1 MNGENSVNK
10 QVISDYITQE
20 LNSGAIRSAHF
31 SMLTEHGVND
41 YSEAIHSLGLNYIT
55 QIGRSIEGVTAV
67 SEYPVKGEKKY
78 PREVRPDSIWFDN
91 KDMRPLLVSEFER
104 FESNRIKRKKLLE
117 KSENLL
123 IAYHQLGGN
132 LPVVLL
138 AYWCYGVDNPNISE
152 EILSIFNNGFKLD
165 NQWVPGINA
174 LLTKVILVHA
184 IATELN
190 GKITINR
197 WIKIQ

>member
-10 QVISDYITQE
+10 QVLTNHITQE
-20 LNSGAIRSAHF
+20 LDSGAVLSAHF
-31 SMLTEHGVND
+31 PMLTEHGVND

-55 QIGRSIEGVTAV
+55 QIGRSIDGIIAV
-67 SEYPVKGEKKY
+67 SEYPVKGDKKY
-78 PREVRPDSIWFDN
+78 PREVRPDSIWFDK
-91 KDMRPLLVSEFER
+91 KDMRPLLVGEFER

-138 AYWCYGVDNPNISE
+138 TYWCYGADNPNISE
-152 EILSIFNNGFKLD
+152 EIISIFNNGFMLEY
-165 NQWVPGINA
+165 QWVPGINA
-174 LLTKVILVHA
+174 LQTKVILVHA

-190 GKITINR
+190 DRVTINR